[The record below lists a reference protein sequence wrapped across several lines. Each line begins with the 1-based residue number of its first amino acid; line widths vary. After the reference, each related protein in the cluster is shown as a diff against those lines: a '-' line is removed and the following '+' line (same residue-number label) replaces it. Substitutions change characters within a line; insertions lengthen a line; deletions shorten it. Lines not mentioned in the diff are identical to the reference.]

1 MGYTVYF
8 VTLMAKAHKQIS
20 AERKERLK
28 PVLNEGI
35 RTLCEMESMKKA
47 KESFRISNSFINN
60 NTTKFQKVYYQSGSK
75 RSFGNT
81 STGVC
86 TRFSVFHS
94 LNIQGRKK
102 NHQHRGQSL
111 TELSKSESDVSIFL
125 EFLPQYKG

>member
-35 RTLCEMESMKKA
+35 RILCEMESMEKA
-47 KESFRISNSFINN
+47 KESFRISNSFVNN
-60 NTTKFQKVYYQSGSK
+60 YSTKSQKVNYQSGSK

-86 TRFSVFHS
+86 TRFSAFHS
-94 LNIQGRKK
+94 LNFQGRKK
-102 NHQHRGQSL
+102 NHQHRGHSL